1 MNALVIII
9 LNLLCNLCK
18 LSLFFRDAQESSEC
32 SPFPGLHFMALLL
45 EISSA
50 ALVKSQVQVQK
61 APWSSVKCSQ
71 FLMAKCT
78 LIQNLHIP
86 SASASARISAQILL
100 RIFKNSDVVL
110 VKDTLKDPN
119 FFPSGQTMVASP

>member
-1 MNALVIII
+1 
-9 LNLLCNLCK
+9 
-18 LSLFFRDAQESSEC
+18 
-32 SPFPGLHFMALLL
+32 MALLL

-78 LIQNLHIP
+78 SFQNLQIP
-86 SASASARISAQILL
+86 SASARISCQILL
-100 RIFKNSDVVL
+100 RTFKNSDIVL
-110 VKDTLKDPN
+110 AKKYTLKSN
-119 FFPSGQTMVASP
+119 FSPSAQTVVAPP

>member
-1 MNALVIII
+1 
-9 LNLLCNLCK
+9 
-18 LSLFFRDAQESSEC
+18 
-32 SPFPGLHFMALLL
+32 MALLL

-78 LIQNLHIP
+78 SFQNLHIP
-86 SASASARISAQILL
+86 SASARISCQILKT
-100 RIFKNSDVVL
+100 FKNSDIVL
-110 VKDTLKDPN
+110 AKKYT
-119 FFPSGQTMVASP
+119 